1 MHPCFPVPLTPCDLG
16 SWTTGNPVALDPT
29 ATTNREFWRPGAS
42 SIWLVTCSWKH
53 SAELR
58 TNLLAFGI
66 VCPVL
71 LTLSACTDKKAVAAE
86 ANLNARVIDVL
97 EAPVIVGCLS
107 ADQQRVYDRAGAVA
121 EGRFPSDENYL
132 QRRQLIQQLVGDEA
146 FVRETLK

>member
-1 MHPCFPVPLTPCDLG
+1 M
-16 SWTTGNPVALDPT
+16 
-29 ATTNREFWRPGAS
+29 
-42 SIWLVTCSWKH
+42 
-53 SAELR
+53 R

-66 VCPVL
+66 VPVL
-71 LTLSACTDKKAVAAE
+71 LTLSACTDKEAVAAE

-107 ADQQRVYDRAGAVA
+107 ADQQRVYDRARAVA
-121 EGRFPSDENYL
+121 EGRFPSDENYE